1 MEGWPIQ
8 PLGWGVLVIDQFYRN
23 TIVSEAEVIVN
34 NALNSSHPRRRLAEE
49 RQ

>member
-8 PLGWGVLVIDQFYRN
+8 PLRWGVLVIEQSYRN
-23 TIVSEAEVIVN
+23 TIVREAEVIVS
-34 NALNSSHPRRRLAEE
+34 NAVNSSHPRHRLAEA